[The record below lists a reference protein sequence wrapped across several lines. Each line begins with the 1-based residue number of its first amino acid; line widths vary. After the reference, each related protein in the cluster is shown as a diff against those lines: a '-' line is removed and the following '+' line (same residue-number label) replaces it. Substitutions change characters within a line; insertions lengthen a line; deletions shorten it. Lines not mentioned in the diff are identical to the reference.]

1 MAFGHLYTLG
11 SSVKTTMQGGVCATA
26 AKNDAEGAV
35 LLANY
40 HHDDE
45 NVTLA
50 VSGLGGKKTAH
61 VQMITEDK
69 HLYEEIA
76 FTVCG
81 ETELKLRL
89 PRDTVVLVKFD

>member
-1 MAFGHLYTLG
+1 M
-11 SSVKTTMQGGVCATA
+11 
-26 AKNDAEGAV
+26 

-45 NVTLA
+45 DVTLA

-76 FTVCG
+76 FTVTD
-81 ETELKLRL
+81 ETELKIKL
-89 PRDTVVLVKFD
+89 PRDTAALVKFD